1 MSKTLVQN
9 GKSYW
14 ASKTFNKYRERLWTL
29 QDLEYKMQE
38 LMVKGEREKV
48 GEESWMIYEFTENIV
63 GDMTRF
69 DSVEKR

>member
-1 MSKTLVQN
+1 M
-9 GKSYW
+9 
-14 ASKTFNKYRERLWTL
+14 

-38 LMVKGEREKV
+38 IMVKGEREKV
-48 GEESWMIYEFTENIV
+48 GEESWTIYEFTENIV